1 MHLIGHATTFPYFKI
16 ATTFRPSSL
25 AAFEAAIRGNVGAS
39 AGEVLR
45 LRPRAT
51 SVAPAQRSSNDI
63 EISIGASPDEL
74 RAIEGLVRTQ
84 YIAKGYRCD
93 GPTEPLDVAE
103 QGRPTLPIMAR
114 ANGRLLGTM
123 TLGID
128 SPVGLHAD
136 DANREHIDRLRA
148 QGRRV
153 GEMVKFAVSRGC
165 DSMLV
170 IAALV
175 AAAHGQWVG
184 HGLSDVL
191 IEVHPRHAA
200 FYQRALC
207 FTVIGEENICPRV
220 SAPAVLLRLNV
231 ADLTRKIAMLERA
244 LAQSEHSP
252 APDSPRR
259 PRAAASLAA

>member
-1 MHLIGHATTFPYFKI
+1 MHLIDHAATFPYFKI
-16 ATTFRPSSL
+16 ATAFRPGSL

-45 LRPRAT
+45 PRPRGT
-51 SVAPAQRSSNDI
+51 STAPAQRSSSNI
-63 EISIGASPDEL
+63 EISIGVSPDEL
-74 RAIEGLVRTQ
+74 QAIEGLVRTQ
-84 YIAKGYRCD
+84 YTAKGYRCD
-93 GPTEPLDVAE
+93 GATETLDVADKV
-103 QGRPTLPIMAR
+103 RPAVPIMVEAK
-114 ANGRLLGTM
+114 GRLLGTM

-128 SPVGLHAD
+128 SPEGLHAD
-136 DANREHIDRLRA
+136 DANREHVDRLRA
-148 QGRRV
+148 QGRRI
-153 GEMVKFAVSRGC
+153 GEMVKFAVSQGC

-175 AAAHGQWVG
+175 AAAHGLWVQ

-207 FTVIGEENICPRV
+207 FTVIGEETVCPRV

-231 ADLTRKIAMLERA
+231 SDLTRKIAMLERA
-244 LAQSEHSP
+244 LAQSEDP
-252 APDSPRR
+252 PVPESPRR
-259 PRAAASLAA
+259 LRAAASMAA